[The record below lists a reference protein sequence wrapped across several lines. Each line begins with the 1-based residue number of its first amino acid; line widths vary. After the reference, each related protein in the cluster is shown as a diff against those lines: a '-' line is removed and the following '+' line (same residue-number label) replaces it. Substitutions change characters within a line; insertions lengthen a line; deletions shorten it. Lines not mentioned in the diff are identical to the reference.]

1 MEGSRMHLDAET
13 KALERPEH
21 HRDELRLWLRLLTCT
36 TLIETEV
43 RRRLRKD
50 FDVTLPRF
58 DLMAQL
64 DRTPQGMT
72 LSALSKRMMVSNGN
86 LTGLVDRLVESGHLE
101 RRVSQT
107 DRRSQVISLTKL
119 GRSEFRQMASAHE
132 GWIADLFGDLSKEE
146 RDGLMELLGRAK
158 ASARKAIAETS
169 T

>member
-13 KALERPEH
+13 KAFEQPEH
-21 HRDELRLWLRLLTCT
+21 HRDELRLWLRLLTCS

-43 RRRLRKD
+43 RKRLRER

-64 DRTPQGMT
+64 DRAPAGMT

-101 RRVSQT
+101 RRVSKT
-107 DRRSQVISLTKL
+107 DRRSQVISLTRL
-119 GRSEFRQMASAHE
+119 GRAEFRQMASAHE
-132 GWIADLFGDLSKEE
+132 QWIADLFADLTKKERE
-146 RDGLMELLGRAK
+146 GLMALLGRTK
-158 ASARKAIAETS
+158 ASVRKAIGKS
-169 T
+169 TP